1 MPSKLPALPGPTGG
15 RTTSGPTSR
24 STICFSRTRWRRN
37 CSTSRWNAAGS
48 PTSTSSRREP
58 FVPST
63 ASRTGATPPRTTP
76 ASSPSS
82 SSEPERG
89 GDHRRPQ
96 GADATAE
103 IADPRLPACSS
114 ALGLGRAGLAGELL
128 QAAAHGER
136 VALVA
141 RELRAGGGA
150 APLLLLLLD
159 VAGGADGHGVPSRG
173 GVGPLAKT
181 FMLSRADRG
190 EGSDPSR
197 RSSSA

>member
-58 FVPST
+58 SVPST

-82 SSEPERG
+82 SSEPEE
-89 GDHRRPQ
+89 RRR
-96 GADATAE
+96 AAAAATLGQR
-103 IADPRLPACSS
+103 PRACAAGCGPFLPCGS

-128 QAAAHGER
+128 QAAAHGQR

-141 RELRAGGGA
+141 RKLRAGGGA
-150 APLLLLLLD
+150 ATLLLLLLD
-159 VAGGADGHGVPSRG
+159 VAGGADGHGVPLSRG
-173 GVGPLAKT
+173 VRPLGKS
-181 FMLSRADRG
+181 FDL
-190 EGSDPSR
+190 
-197 RSSSA
+197 